1 MGRNIHEG
9 NGKSIQSSGQKMV
22 EEPLG
27 SIDTPLYVYIISL
40 YIAPIYIKTP
50 QILFLSCFQTYIYS
64 HEYASCHANF
74 ILFDFSSPYLSGGQY
89 KLWGFSLGRFLH
101 LHFAIMNNAK
111 RVFQFSVTYFYMVNS
126 M

>member
-1 MGRNIHEG
+1 MA
-9 NGKSIQSSGQKMV
+9 

-27 SIDTPLYVYIISL
+27 SIDTPLYIISL
-40 YIAPIYIKTP
+40 YIAPIYIKAP
-50 QILFLSCFQTYIYS
+50 QILFFSSFQMYIYS
-64 HEYASCHANF
+64 HVYASCHANL

-101 LHFAIMNNAK
+101 LCFAIMDNAK
-111 RVFQFSVTYFYMVNS
+111 KVFIYSYIHIYSITYFYMMNG

>member
-9 NGKSIQSSGQKMV
+9 NEKSVQSIGQKMA

-27 SIDTPLYVYIISL
+27 SIDTPLYIISL
-40 YIAPIYIKTP
+40 YIAPIYIKAP
-50 QILFLSCFQTYIYS
+50 QILFFSCFQMYIYS
-64 HEYASCHANF
+64 HVCVSCHANL
-74 ILFDFSSPYLSGGQY
+74 ILFDFSSPYLSGGQH

-101 LHFAIMNNAK
+101 FRFAIMDNAK
-111 RVFQFSVTYFYMVNS
+111 KVFQFSITYFYMVNS